1 MKTPAPPTVHLF
13 NRMFAWQNGQ
23 GPWAKGDKGKA
34 AKHPEPKTVGGQR
47 AAREGGQ
54 AQPQVEIEQ
63 MVNQMREKLGGA
75 WGKIGG
81 GQGGNGL
88 GGGFGGN
95 GFGLPGNITPAWV
108 VAGFVALWAM
118 SGFTIVAPEEQGVIT
133 RFGAYQRIIDPG
145 LNYRAPW
152 PLENI
157 TKLPVQRVNQ
167 LAIGFRAG
175 GSGSLDVPAESL
187 MLTKD
192 QNIVDLDF
200 TVQWRITNPAAFL
213 FNLANPERTVADV
226 AESVMRETIGRHTID
241 DALTSNK
248 LKITNEARDLLQAVL
263 NRYGAGVLVV
273 GLQLQQVNPP
283 VEVIDA
289 FRDVQAASADAEK
302 LKNEAMGY
310 ANQIVPL
317 ARGEANKLLQ
327 EAEAYKTAR
336 VAQAEGDAARFNAQV
351 EAYQANP
358 GVTKQRLYLETME
371 EVLPSLPKVVTTGRG
386 TQSVLPYLPLD
397 RLPKAAPASQQEG
410 R

>member
-1 MKTPAPPTVHLF
+1 MKTNTPLL

-23 GPWAKGDKGKA
+23 GPWGKTAKSKTA
-34 AKHPEPKTVGGQR
+34 SRPEPKTVGGNR
-47 AAREGGQ
+47 AGMG
-54 AQPQVEIEQ
+54 AQPNVEIEQ
-63 MVNQMREKLGGA
+63 MVNQMREKLGGFWSGNGGGA
-75 WGKIGG
+75 G
-81 GQGGNGL
+81 GQGGGPLNGI
-88 GGGFGGN
+88 GPIGPSMIAA
-95 GFGLPGNITPAWV
+95 GLAV
-108 VAGFVALWAM
+108 LWAL
-118 SGFTIVAPEEQGVIT
+118 SGFTIVAPEEQGVIS
-133 RFGAYQRIIDPG
+133 RFGAFQRIVDPG
-145 LNYRAPW
+145 LNYHAPW
-152 PLENI
+152 PLERI

-175 GSGSLDVPAESL
+175 NGGTLDVQAESL

-200 TVQWRITNPAAFL
+200 TVQWRIVNPAAFL

-226 AESVMRETIGRHTID
+226 AESVMREIIGRHTID

-248 LKITNEARDLLQAVL
+248 VQITNEALNLLQVVL

-283 VEVIDA
+283 AEVIDA

-302 LKNEAMGY
+302 LKNEAKGY

-317 ARGEANKLLQ
+317 ARGQAAQLLQ
-327 EAEAYKTAR
+327 EAEGYKTAR

-371 EVLPSLPKVVTTGRG
+371 EVLPNLPKVVTTGRG

-397 RLPKAAPASQQEG
+397 RLPKNTPSTQQEG

>member
-1 MKTPAPPTVHLF
+1 MKRTPSLSF
-13 NRMFAWQNGQ
+13 SRLFAWQNGQ
-23 GPWAKGDKGKA
+23 GPWGKQKPSSHKA
-34 AKHPEPKTVGGQR
+34 EPKNVGAGR
-47 AAREGGQ
+47 AEGGRSNPQ
-54 AQPQVEIEQ
+54 AHPANQQPELEQ
-63 MVNQMREKLGGA
+63 MVNQMREKLGSFM
-75 WGKIGG
+75 GG
-81 GQGGNGL
+81 GGNGYRAVGNG
-88 GGGFGGN
+88 GGGFN
-95 GFGLPGNITPAWV
+95 MPTNFQPEWVLVGLVTVW
-108 VAGFVALWAM
+108 LM
-118 SGFTIVAPEEQGVIT
+118 SGIFIVAPEEQGVVT
-133 RFGAYQRIIDPG
+133 RFGAYQRTVDPG
-145 LNYRAPW
+145 LNFRAPW
-152 PLENI
+152 PLERVQ
-157 TKLPVQRVNQ
+157 KLPVQRVNQ

-175 GSGSLDVPAESL
+175 DAGSLDVPAESL

-200 TVQWRITNPAAFL
+200 TVQWRIVNPSAFL

-248 LKITNEARDLLQAVL
+248 VKITNEARDLMQRVL
-263 NRYGAGVLVV
+263 DRYGAGVRVV

-283 VEVIDA
+283 SEVIDA

-317 ARGEANKLLQ
+317 ARGQAAQLIQ
-327 EAEAYKTAR
+327 QAEGYKTAR
-336 VAQAEGDAARFNAQV
+336 VAQAEGDAARFNSQV

-371 EVLPSLPKVVTTGRG
+371 AVLPSIPKVITTGRG

-397 RLPKAAPASQQEG
+397 RLPKPQGEA

>member
-1 MKTPAPPTVHLF
+1 MKSTAVPLF
-13 NRMFAWQNGQ
+13 SRMFAWRDGQ
-23 GPWAKGDKGKA
+23 GPWGKPQAKRGA
-34 AKHPEPKTVGGQR
+34 APQEPKTVGAGR
-47 AAREGGQ
+47 ARNGNTTPS
-54 AQPQVEIEQ
+54 QPELEE
-63 MVNQMREKLGGA
+63 MVNQMREKFGA
-75 WGKIGG
+75 FM
-81 GQGGNGL
+81 GGNGSDR
-88 GGGFGGN
+88 GGGTGN
-95 GFGLPGNITPAWV
+95 GFGLPGGFQPEWALV
-108 VAGFVALWAM
+108 GLAGLWLM
-118 SGFTIVAPEEQGVIT
+118 SGFFIVAPEEQGVVT
-133 RFGAYQRIIDPG
+133 RFGAYQRTVDPG
-145 LNYRAPW
+145 LNFHAPW
-152 PLENI
+152 PLERVQ
-157 TKLPVQRVNQ
+157 KLPVQRVNQ
-167 LAIGFRAG
+167 LAIGFRSGEG
-175 GSGSLDVPAESL
+175 GTLDVPAESL

-200 TVQWRITNPAAFL
+200 TVQWRIVNPSAFL

-248 LKITNEARDLLQAVL
+248 VKITTEARDLLQAVL
-263 NRYGAGVLVV
+263 NRYGAGVRVV

-283 VEVIDA
+283 AEVIDA

-317 ARGEANKLLQ
+317 ARGQAAKLLQ

-358 GVTKQRLYLETME
+358 AVTKQRLYLETME
-371 EVLPSLPKVVTTGRG
+371 EVLPGLPKVVTTGRG

-397 RLPKAAPASQQEG
+397 RLPKASGGNQGGAQ
-410 R
+410 